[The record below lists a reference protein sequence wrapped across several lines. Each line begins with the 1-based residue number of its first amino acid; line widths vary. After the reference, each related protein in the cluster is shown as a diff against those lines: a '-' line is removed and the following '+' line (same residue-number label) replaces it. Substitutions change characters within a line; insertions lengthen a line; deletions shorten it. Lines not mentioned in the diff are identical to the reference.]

1 MEPKSPKLGGPP
13 TQVSRQN
20 KRPSR
25 VAPTRLLEQSHFF
38 ASVEIYFASK
48 GQGQRRGPRGLNPC
62 LKKSL
67 PLRIAFRL
75 PGFLAALP
83 VSWESPRH
91 CWRRGVRWREEFFRS
106 LRIAVIRRLKT
117 RLETT

>member
-1 MEPKSPKLGGPP
+1 MEPKPPKLRGPSEVGFP
-13 TQVSRQN
+13 AQN

-38 ASVEIYFASK
+38 APVEIYFASK
-48 GQGQRRGPRGLNPC
+48 GQGQRQRRGPRGLNPC

-75 PGFLAALP
+75 PGFLAAVP
-83 VSWESPRH
+83 VSWESPRR
-91 CWRRGVRWREEFFRS
+91 CWQRGERWRAQFCR
-106 LRIAVIRRLKT
+106 
-117 RLETT
+117 

>member
-75 PGFLAALP
+75 PGFLAAP
-83 VSWESPRH
+83 PASWESPRR
-91 CWRRGVRWREEFFRS
+91 CWRRGERWLAEFCRW
-106 LRIAVIRRLKT
+106 LRLAPIRRL
-117 RLETT
+117 TTK

>member
-1 MEPKSPKLGGPP
+1 MESKPPQLGGPFRGRFP
-13 TQVSRQN
+13 GKIKDLAAGAHAALRAISLL
-20 KRPSR
+20 R
-25 VAPTRLLEQSHFF
+25 VGRDILREQGTGTKKGPTR
-38 ASVEIYFASK
+38 
-48 GQGQRRGPRGLNPC
+48 PNPC

-91 CWRRGVRWREEFFRS
+91 CWRRGERWRAQFCR
-106 LRIAVIRRLKT
+106 
-117 RLETT
+117 

>member
-1 MEPKSPKLGGPP
+1 MESKPANSEVPP

-20 KRPSR
+20 TRRDERPSR
-25 VAPTRLLEQSHFF
+25 VAPTQLLAQSHFF
-38 ASVEIYFASK
+38 ASARYTSRARDRDKERAT
-48 GQGQRRGPRGLNPC
+48 RPNPC

-83 VSWESPRH
+83 VSWESPRR
-91 CWRRGVRWREEFFRS
+91 CWRRGERWRAWFSR
-106 LRIAVIRRLKT
+106 
-117 RLETT
+117 